1 MKTQN
6 VYPFRSGLLVLGIVL
21 ALAMAL
27 LQPLSAQASTLP
39 ATTCSVSGGLRA
51 CDLWATTGT
60 LFLPGGV
67 SVTFWGYAP
76 DNVSPPTLPGPT
88 LIASADEALVITLHN
103 NLSENTSLSIPS
115 LGGPSDLSGVPAGG
129 TKSYLFNNL
138 QPGTYIYQ
146 AGPTQN
152 GQRQVALGMY
162 GVLIVRPAGAPTQA
176 FASSASTFD
185 DETVLVMSEIDPALH
200 AAPTTFDLNAFTPK
214 YFLFNG
220 KAFPDTTTIDTTAG
234 NRLLLRV
241 ANAGM
246 QSHSLGV
253 LGLHYTVL
261 SADGIPLAQPYM
273 AIAETIAAGQTTDFL
288 IQMPATAAAGMK
300 YAVYDSSLRLI
311 NNGKSFG
318 GMLTFISLAAAPNPG
333 DVSGPAASAL
343 SLSPNPSSGSSPVT
357 LNALISDVDS
367 GNNTITAA
375 EYFLDATGASGSG
388 IALLAQDGVFDS
400 SSEAVTATIDPTPLP
415 SGNHNVYVHGQDALG
430 NWGSFNVIALKLD
443 KSGPLTTSLQATPN
457 PTNGSRNV
465 VLSGTA
471 DDSTQGN
478 SNIQAAE
485 YFIDVAG
492 ADGAGA
498 AMTLNQ
504 TAAVASIS
512 ATIPASTVAA
522 LSEGNHTLYVHSQD
536 TSGNWGNFATLTL
549 QVDKTGPAASNLL
562 LRPNPNNG
570 TLTYSPTVAA
580 VRLDVTA
587 SEPGGGPITAAV
599 KNIEFFIDYRGA
611 TLDPDGSGVPM
622 TPVDGLF
629 NSASENGYT
638 YIPLT
643 TVQALPEGVHP
654 ISVHALDSA
663 GNWGPFATVNLV
675 VDRTKPVVNSVS
687 FSPNPTG
694 SSTTTALSAVAQD
707 VVSNSISSGISRAE
721 WYKGTDP
728 GAGKGNAMTISAGAG
743 GSYNLSATINVST
756 WASGSYTIFVRAS
769 DAAGNW
775 SLPVSAVLTV
785 NHPDQIFADSFES
798 GNFAAWSAT
807 SGANLSVTTAA
818 AMGTD
823 GGIRGMQ
830 VTLSGN
836 TPGYVQDNS
845 PSNETSYFARFYFNP
860 NSTLT
865 GNANQRIFTGYNAAG
880 SVVFAIEYRRTNAGG
895 GTYQVRASV
904 SRAGG
909 TTSTGWITITN
920 NTAHPIEIEWNSAS
934 AATFRFYVDGTL
946 RQTLTNL
953 NTSAYLLDYVRL
965 GPSSGLVTASS
976 GSEYFDAFV
985 SKRYTRP

>member
-1 MKTQN
+1 MKTRN
-6 VYPFRSGLLVLGIVL
+6 VYPLRSGLLVLGIIL
-21 ALAMAL
+21 ALFTAAF
-27 LQPLSAQASTLP
+27 QPLAVQAATLP
-39 ATTCSVSGGLRA
+39 ATTCSESGGLRA

-60 LFLPGGV
+60 LSLPGGV

-76 DNVSPPTLPGPT
+76 DNVSPASLPGPT
-88 LIASADEALVITLHN
+88 LIANAGEALVITLHN
-103 NLSENTSLSIPS
+103 NLSEATSLSIPS
-115 LGGPSDLSGVPAGG
+115 LSGPADLSGVAAGG
-129 TKSYLFNNL
+129 AKSYLFNNL

-176 FASSASTFD
+176 FASSTSAFD
-185 DETVLVMSEIDPALH
+185 DEAVLVMSEIDPALH
-200 AAPTTFDLNAFTPK
+200 AAPATFDLNAFAPK

-220 KAFPDTTTIDTTAG
+220 KAFPDTAPIDTLAG

-241 ANAGM
+241 VNAGM

-253 LGLHYTVL
+253 LGLRYAVL
-261 SADGIPLAQPYM
+261 STDGVPLAQPYT
-273 AIAETIAAGQTTDFL
+273 AVAETIGAGQTADVL
-288 IQMPATAAAGMK
+288 IQVPAAAPAGVK
-300 YAVYDSSLRLI
+300 YAVYDSSMRLL

-318 GMLTFISLAAAPNPG
+318 GMLTFINLAPAPNPG
-333 DVSGPAASAL
+333 DVSGPAASGL

-357 LNALISDVDS
+357 LNAVISDVDS
-367 GNNTITAA
+367 GNNNIAAA

-388 IALLAQDGVFDS
+388 IALLAQDSAFDS
-400 SSEAVTATIDPTPLP
+400 PSEAVTATIDPTPLA

-430 NWGSFNVIALKLD
+430 NWGSFNVIVLSLD
-443 KSGPLTTSLQATPN
+443 KTGPLTTSLLATPN
-457 PTNGSRNV
+457 PTNGSVNV

-471 DDSTQGN
+471 DDSTKGS

-492 ADGAGA
+492 ADGTGA

-504 TAAVASIS
+504 TAPVAAIT
-512 ATIPASTVAA
+512 ATIPAATVAA
-522 LSEGNHTLYVHSQD
+522 LPEGNHTLYVHSLD
-536 TSGNWGNFATLTL
+536 SSGNWGSFATLTL

-570 TLTYSPTVAA
+570 TLTYSPTTAA

-587 SEPGGGPITAAV
+587 SEPGGGPITAAI
-599 KNIEFFIDYRGA
+599 KKIEFFIDYRGA

-629 NSASENGYT
+629 NSASETGYT

-654 ISVHALDSA
+654 ISAHALDSA
-663 GNWGPFATVNLV
+663 GNWGPFSTVNLI

-694 SSTTTALSAVAQD
+694 TSTTTVLSAVAQD
-707 VVSNSISSGISRAE
+707 VVVNSASSSILKAE
-721 WYKGTDP
+721 WYQGTDP
-728 GAGKGNAMTISAGAG
+728 GIGKGNAITITAGAG
-743 GSYNLSATINVST
+743 GTYDLSATINVST
-756 WASGSYTIFVRAS
+756 WARGTYTLFVRVG

-775 SLPVSAVLTV
+775 SQPTSAVLTV
-785 NHPDQIFADSFES
+785 GLPDLLFTDSFES
-798 GNFAAWSAT
+798 GDFAAWSAT
-807 SGANLSVTTAA
+807 SGSNLSVTTAA

-823 GGIRGMQ
+823 GGTRGMQ
-830 VTLSGN
+830 VALAGN

-845 PSNETSYFARFYFNP
+845 PLNETRYFARFYFNP
-860 NSTLT
+860 HSTLT
-865 GNANQRIFTGYNAAG
+865 GSGNQRIFTGYNTAG
-880 SVVFAIEYRRTNAGG
+880 AFVFAIEYRRTNSGG
-895 GTYQVRASV
+895 GTYQVRAVV
-904 SRAGG
+904 SRTGG
-909 TTSTGWITITN
+909 TTSTNWVTIAN

-934 AATFRFYVDGTL
+934 AAAFRFYVDGVL
-946 RQTLTNL
+946 QQTLTNL

-965 GPSSGLVTASS
+965 GPSSGLVSAAS
-976 GSEYFDAFV
+976 GTEYFDAFV